1 MTMRAYQ
8 RNLHAGHT
16 KRLCV
21 TADNLASAHVTHV
34 ATSRWHAFAGQ
45 TLACFTQPAG
55 VQTSQWFPFVMVGL
69 VPTILYARSGALLDP
84 RDKPEDDT
92 CTFWCA
98 GSTSRVS
105 SSASSSGM
113 PRR

>member
-55 VQTSQWFPFVMVGL
+55 VQTSQL
-69 VPTILYARSGALLDP
+69 VPVCHGRACPDHPICSLRRP
-84 RDKPEDDT
+84 
-92 CTFWCA
+92 A
-98 GSTSRVS
+98 GS
-105 SSASSSGM
+105 SGQARGWHLYLLVCREHE
-113 PRR
+113 PGFVERIVLGDAEA